1 MKRVYDYDLI
11 VIGAGI
17 AGMVSAVTANS
28 LGKRVAVV
36 EKSRVGGNCTNLTCI
51 PSKALIRLGHVSRD
65 MAHLERLGLLSLP
78 AGLDRTAVMAHIR
91 DIVQKAYEKDLPE
104 TFERIG
110 IGMISAPASF
120 IDGHRIRAGEEMLSA
135 RKFIIAAG
143 TSPFIPEIPGLAGI
157 DYLTNESLYKLDD
170 LPRSLIIL
178 GGGVD
183 GLEYASAFGRLG
195 VETTV
200 VEMAP
205 RLLPMAD
212 GEVVNH
218 LLEALSSEGIRL
230 LAGTKAVALADRQGK
245 VGLTIERQDGARE
258 EILAERVL
266 VAVGRKPDL
275 EGLCLEK
282 AGVEYN
288 ARGIIVD
295 NKLRTSALQHLCLR
309 RHCRALPV
317 GHHRR
322 GPGDRGGNQCLP
334 ALQAKRRLPQQRLCD
349 LHGADTRL
357 RGPHGRS
364 RRGKSTGAIS
374 ASIASP
380 TGPCGGR

>member
-1 MKRVYDYDLI
+1 MFDFISPIVDNLFVPWGKADGSMKRVYDYDLI

-78 AGLDRTAVMAHIR
+78 ASGMDRAGVMGHIR
-91 DIVQKAYEKDLPE
+91 GIVQKAYEKDLPE

-110 IGMISAPASF
+110 IGMISAPAAF
-120 IDGHRIRAGEEMLSA
+120 VDAHRIQAGGQTLSA
-135 RKFIIAAG
+135 RKFIIATG
-143 TSPFIPEIPGLAGI
+143 TFPFIPEIPGLADI
-157 DYLTNESLYKLDD
+157 DYLTNESLYRLDD
-170 LPRSLIIL
+170 LPGSLIIL

-195 VETTV
+195 VKTTV

-212 GEVVNH
+212 AESVNH

-230 LAGTKAVALADRQGK
+230 LAGTKAVSLADRQGR
-245 VGLTIERQDGARE
+245 VALTIEREDGVRE
-258 EILAERVL
+258 EILAERLL

-275 EGLCLEK
+275 EDLSLDK
-282 AGVEYN
+282 AGVQYN
-288 ARGIIVD
+288 ARGIITD
-295 NKLRTSALQHLCLR
+295 NKLRTTSPHIYACGDI
-309 RHCRALPV
+309 A
-317 GHHRR
+317 
-322 GPGDRGGNQCLP
+322 GP
-334 ALQAKRRLPQQRLCD
+334 
-349 LHGADTRL
+349 
-357 RGPHGRS
+357 
-364 RRGKSTGAIS
+364 
-374 ASIASP
+374 
-380 TGPCGGR
+380 

>member
-1 MKRVYDYDLI
+1 MKRDRDFDLI

-17 AGMVSAVTANS
+17 AGMVSAVTAVS
-28 LGKRVAVV
+28 LGKSVAVV

-51 PSKALIRLGHVSRD
+51 PSKALIRLGHTSRD
-65 MAHLERLGLLSLP
+65 MSHLERLGLLTLP
-78 AGLDRTAVMAHIR
+78 DGGLDRTRVMAHIR
-91 DIVQKAYEKDLPE
+91 GIVRTAYEKDLPE

-110 IGMISAPASF
+110 ISMISAQAAF
-120 IDGHRIRAGEEMLSA
+120 VDAHRIQAGAQTLSA

-205 RLLPMAD
+205 HLLPMAD

-218 LLEALSSEGIRL
+218 LLEALRSEGIRL
-230 LAGTKAVALADRQGK
+230 LSGTKAVALADRQGK
-245 VGLTIERQDGARE
+245 VALTIERQGGARE

-275 EGLCLEK
+275 EGLSLEN

-288 ARGIIVD
+288 ARGIVVD
-295 NKLRTSALQHLCLR
+295 
-309 RHCRALPV
+309 
-317 GHHRR
+317 
-322 GPGDRGGNQCLP
+322 
-334 ALQAKRRLPQQRLCD
+334 
-349 LHGADTRL
+349 
-357 RGPHGRS
+357 
-364 RRGKSTGAIS
+364 I
-374 ASIASP
+374 
-380 TGPCGGR
+380 

>member
-1 MKRVYDYDLI
+1 
-11 VIGAGI
+11 
-17 AGMVSAVTANS
+17 MVSAVTAIS

-51 PSKALIRLGHVSRD
+51 PSKALIRLGHTSRD
-65 MAHLERLGLLSLP
+65 MAHLERLGLLTLP
-78 AGLDRTAVMAHIR
+78 DGGLDRTRVMAHIR
-91 DIVQKAYEKDLPE
+91 GIVRKAYEKDLPE

-110 IGMISAPASF
+110 IGMISAQAAF
-120 IDGHRIRAGEEMLSA
+120 VDAHRIRAGGRTLSA

-205 RLLPMAD
+205 HLLPMAD
-212 GEVVNH
+212 GEVVKH
-218 LLEALSSEGIRL
+218 LLEALGSEGIRL
-230 LAGTKAVALADRQGK
+230 LSGTKAVALADRQGK
-245 VGLTIERQDGARE
+245 VALTIERQGGAQE

-275 EGLCLEK
+275 EGLSLEN

-288 ARGIIVD
+288 ARGIVVD
-295 NKLRTSALQHLCLR
+295 NKLKTSAPTSMPAATLR
-309 RHCRALPV
+309 GHTSWPPPPRPRGSWRQPMPPCPSSAASITETTSTSFSRSRHWPGWVSRKV
-317 GHHRR
+317 RR
-322 GPGDRGGNQCLP
+322 GQ
-334 ALQAKRRLPQQRLCD
+334 
-349 LHGADTRL
+349 
-357 RGPHGRS
+357 
-364 RRGKSTGAIS
+364 STGAIS

-380 TGPCGGR
+380 TGPCAAR